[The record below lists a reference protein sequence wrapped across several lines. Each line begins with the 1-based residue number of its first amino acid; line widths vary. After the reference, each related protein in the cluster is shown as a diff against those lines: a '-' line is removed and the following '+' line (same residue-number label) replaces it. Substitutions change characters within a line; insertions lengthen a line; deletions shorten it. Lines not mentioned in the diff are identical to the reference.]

1 MMFERNMEVNN
12 ESIIRNLVSQMSKM
26 SDKINTMSEKMSKM
40 QKEITYLK
48 QKQRVSILT
57 FLNGSE
63 SKPNKTIQ
71 QWIKSVNITQRHLE
85 IVLQKSLKDAIVQV
99 IIDELNGAN
108 ALHTLVPIKGFIQK
122 PKTLYVYNSEEL
134 ENKWILLDLQ
144 LFKRLCS
151 SISTRFFEMYLS
163 WQNNNFD
170 NINSSNE
177 SQEQDMMFIQKL
189 MDETYKTNISIAKII
204 EQIHLHIQI
213 SFQTIEFD

>member
-1 MMFERNMEVNN
+1 MMFERNVEVSN
-12 ESIIRNLVSQMSKM
+12 ETIMRNLVSQMSKM

-63 SKPNKTIQ
+63 TKPNKTIK

-144 LFKRLCS
+144 LFKKLCS

-170 NINSSNE
+170 CINSSNE
-177 SQEQDMMFIQKL
+177 SQERDMMFIQKL